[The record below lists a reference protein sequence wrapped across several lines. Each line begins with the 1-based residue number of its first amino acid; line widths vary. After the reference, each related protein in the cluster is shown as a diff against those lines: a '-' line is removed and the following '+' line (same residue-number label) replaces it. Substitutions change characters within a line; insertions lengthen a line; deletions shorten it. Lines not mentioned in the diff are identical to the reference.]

1 MSNLLP
7 TISFPS
13 PPEVTEGSYND
24 MIFTQNARMGVP
36 YAIELTG
43 VSYKDV
49 AVPVLI
55 GVTRFPSPR
64 KVIGVPTRCNNRNFV
79 WKCIVSVPYRGEWG
93 VLQNN
98 EYQYQTDSEFP
109 SPLEVNGGSY
119 LTKKVKSL
127 LSTLSFRPLSR

>member
-36 YAIELTG
+36 YPIELTG

-109 SPLEVNGGSY
+109 
-119 LTKKVKSL
+119 
-127 LSTLSFRPLSR
+127 

>member
-1 MSNLLP
+1 
-7 TISFPS
+7 
-13 PPEVTEGSYND
+13 
-24 MIFTQNARMGVP
+24 MGVP
-36 YAIELTG
+36 YPIELTG

>member
-7 TISFPS
+7 TISFPY

-36 YAIELTG
+36 YPIELTG

-55 GVTRFPSPR
+55 GVTRFPSPFEVTGVSNLVRLQPSEPVRVRFRTLAR
-64 KVIGVPTRCNNRNFV
+64 KLGVITIHWVALIN
-79 WKCIVSVPYRGEWG
+79 YRK
-93 VLQNN
+93 
-98 EYQYQTDSEFP
+98 EFP
-109 SPLEVNGGSY
+109 YPREVIRGI
-119 LTKKVKSL
+119 TKP
-127 LSTLSFRPLSR
+127 STSKEVTK

>member
-36 YAIELTG
+36 YPIELTG

-55 GVTRFPSPR
+55 GVTRFPSPFEVTGVSNLVRLQPSEPVRVRFRTLAR
-64 KVIGVPTRCNNRNFV
+64 KLGVITIHWVALIN
-79 WKCIVSVPYRGEWG
+79 YRK
-93 VLQNN
+93 
-98 EYQYQTDSEFP
+98 EFP
-109 SPLEVNGGSY
+109 YPREVIRGI
-119 LTKKVKSL
+119 TKP
-127 LSTLSFRPLSR
+127 STSKEVTK

>member
-36 YAIELTG
+36 YPIELTG

-55 GVTRFPSPR
+55 GVTRFPP
-64 KVIGVPTRCNNRNFV
+64 
-79 WKCIVSVPYRGEWG
+79 
-93 VLQNN
+93 
-98 EYQYQTDSEFP
+98 
-109 SPLEVNGGSY
+109 PLEVNGGSCPLY
-119 LTKKVKSL
+119 ITRKKNFSL
-127 LSTLSFRPLSR
+127 KVSVPSRGGWGVLLKKIF

>member
-36 YAIELTG
+36 YPIELTG

-55 GVTRFPSPR
+55 GVTRFPSPFEVTGVSNLVRLQPSEPVRVRFRTLAR
-64 KVIGVPTRCNNRNFV
+64 KLGVITIHWVALIN
-79 WKCIVSVPYRGEWG
+79 YRK
-93 VLQNN
+93 
-98 EYQYQTDSEFP
+98 EFP
-109 SPLEVNGGSY
+109 YPREVNGGSNPRA
-119 LTKKVKSL
+119 L
-127 LSTLSFRPLSR
+127 FRTVSRT